1 MQGRIHSLESFGTVD
16 GPGVR
21 FVVFVQGCPM
31 RCAYCHN
38 PDTWAMTG
46 GTMMEPEEIIEQY
59 ERNKGFYRGGGI
71 TVTGGEPLM
80 QVDFLIDLFT
90 LAKSKNIHTCIDTSG
105 IAFNPDSTQFMEKLD
120 RLMTLTDLVMLDIK
134 HIDPQKH
141 QELTAQPN
149 QRILEFAAYLNEKRV
164 DMWIRHVVVP
174 GITDDDQYLEELGYF
189 IGQFTNLKALDVLP
203 YHTMGEVKY
212 QKLGMEYKLKGVPAM
227 DKDKAI
233 EKKKVVLAGVKK
245 RRMEMG
251 LMKE

>member
-1 MQGRIHSLESFGTVD
+1 MKGRIHSLESFGTVD

-46 GTMMEPEEIIEQY
+46 GTMMEPSEIIEQF
-59 ERNKGFYRGGGI
+59 ERNRGFYKDGGI

-90 LAKSKNIHTCIDTSG
+90 LAKKDNIHICIDSSG
-105 IAFNPDSTQFMEKLD
+105 IAFNRSNAEFMKKMDKLAE
-120 RLMTLTDLVMLDIK
+120 LTDLVMLDIK

-141 QELTAQPN
+141 LELTSQPN
-149 QRILEFAAYLNEKRV
+149 TNILDFCSYLEEKNI

-174 GITDDDQYLEELGYF
+174 GITDDDVYLEQLGYF
-189 IGQFTNLKALDVLP
+189 IGQFHNLKALDVLP
-203 YHTMGEVKY
+203 YHTMGEKKY
-212 QKLGMEYKLKGVPAM
+212 ESLGIPYKLHGVPAM
-227 DKDKAI
+227 DKNKVL
-233 EKKKVVLAGVKK
+233 EKKAVILEGIKK
-245 RRMEMG
+245 RRAEMQNT
-251 LMKE
+251 